1 MPKESPKVVLA
12 IAGFDPSSGAGI
24 TADLKTIAAHGL
36 YGVSCSTALTVQTT
50 QGVQRSENVPPKP
63 VRDTLEALIH
73 DTPPAAV
80 KIGMLGSGKVAG
92 EIARFLKAN
101 LLQNVVLDT
110 VLRSSSG
117 AELLDKA
124 GFQILREEL
133 LTIVD
138 LITPNLQE
146 ASALTG
152 LAVRD
157 EAEMERACQELMK
170 LGANNVVVKG
180 GHLAQPVD
188 LLATRS
194 SDGKPIFQ
202 RFQNEKVK
210 TRNTHGTGCAYS
222 TAIACNLAIGR
233 SLNGEDGAVLHAR
246 NYVASALREAYDVG
260 RGTGPINHFPI
271 STRRV

>member
-1 MPKESPKVVLA
+1 M
-12 IAGFDPSSGAGI
+12 
-24 TADLKTIAAHGL
+24 
-36 YGVSCSTALTVQTT
+36 
-50 QGVQRSENVPPKP
+50 
-63 VRDTLEALIH
+63 
-73 DTPPAAV
+73 
-80 KIGMLGSGKVAG
+80 
-92 EIARFLKAN
+92 
-101 LLQNVVLDT
+101 
-110 VLRSSSG
+110 
-117 AELLDKA
+117 LDKA